1 MGGRIRRYLC
11 SFVFAAI
18 IFCSVQYKVCAEERE
33 ALVTTSE
40 AFMDALRQNK
50 STITV
55 SGEITVDNGA
65 ETDGRMRP
73 VMIPAG
79 TQIQGVAG
87 RKICFR
93 RPVDLKSVE

>member
-18 IFCSVQYKVCAEERE
+18 VFCSVQYKVCAEEGE

-73 VMIPAG
+73 PAYG
-79 TQIQGVAG
+79 SYNHAASHTFHGM
-87 RKICFR
+87 CF
-93 RPVDLKSVE
+93 